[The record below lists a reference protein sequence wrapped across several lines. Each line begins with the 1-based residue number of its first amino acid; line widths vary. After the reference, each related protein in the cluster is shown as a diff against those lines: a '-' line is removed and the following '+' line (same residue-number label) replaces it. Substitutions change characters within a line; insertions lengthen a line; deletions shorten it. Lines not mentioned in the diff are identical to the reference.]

1 MADSQDLK
9 DIDNVG
15 PSTSQEE
22 EQLGNVEE
30 GLPPNEGLEGEG
42 EGEGEVEADGEAVG
56 QEEEHVD
63 EETAYVDEETAYVI
77 ATKEEEEEGNLPP
90 NYIVEAE
97 IIGDP
102 DASNSDDDVIIN
114 PSIDGPSSAKFAVLK
129 IKRGGPGIC
138 GCFGVSQHCLGSC
151 HKAGKYLDFRISQNY
166 SHGCGKHPRFYCRHG
181 GAFNFCDTRGWC
193 NGWVRR

>member
-15 PSTSQEE
+15 PTTSQAE

-42 EGEGEVEADGEAVG
+42 EGEVEEDGEAVG
-56 QEEEHVD
+56 QGEEH
-63 EETAYVDEETAYVI
+63 VDEETAYVI

-114 PSIDGPSSAKFAVLK
+114 PSINGPSSAKFAVLNSK
-129 IKRGGPGIC
+129 EE
-138 GCFGVSQHCLGSC
+138 
-151 HKAGKYLDFRISQNY
+151 A
-166 SHGCGKHPRFYCRHG
+166 
-181 GAFNFCDTRGWC
+181 
-193 NGWVRR
+193 